1 MKTYRKIVLGVIV
14 IYALAFGII
23 TSLRH
28 YNFQTQTSDMAIFVN
43 TMWNTIHGQWMLNT
57 LEEVPNTLGVH
68 MSPILFLLVP
78 FYWLFTSPYTLL
90 IIQTIAVALGA
101 YPLFLLARKVLENDK
116 IAAAIAISY
125 LLYPGLEWANFYD
138 FHPIAF
144 FPTLFLTAF
153 YFAYEKRLFSATIFF
168 VIAASTREDAILV
181 VLFTGIYLFIHN
193 RALPA
198 IDLRKQGVFH
208 GNLTLLSLRRHCEA
222 WRGNLTLLSLR
233 RHCEAW
239 RGNLTLLSLRRH
251 CEAWRGNL
259 TLLSK
264 NKKVFGL
271 LIAFFA
277 FIYFLISIKIL
288 MPHFGGGLL
297 RLDRYAH
304 LGGSVT
310 EIIKN
315 IFIHPSLFIKTL
327 FVGDKFIYLFW
338 LLAPLGFLPLLAPV
352 EWLLIIPGLAE
363 NLLTNYKFQFSG
375 LYQYDTILVGSI
387 FIAASFGLKNL
398 LARYPNMVKY
408 AVKIVLVGALL
419 GFFFRSPLKPFGFPV
434 ELFGSKPHWENFRKI
449 IKMVPPTAS
458 VAAHTNLVP
467 HLAHREKIY
476 LLGREPAPVDIVIID
491 GADYFGFKNPAE
503 LEAYVDDYMSSKDY
517 TLEVIDD
524 RYFILKKK

>member
-208 GNLTLLSLRRHCEA
+208 
-222 WRGNLTLLSLR
+222 
-233 RHCEAW
+233 
-239 RGNLTLLSLRRH
+239 GNLTLLSLRRH